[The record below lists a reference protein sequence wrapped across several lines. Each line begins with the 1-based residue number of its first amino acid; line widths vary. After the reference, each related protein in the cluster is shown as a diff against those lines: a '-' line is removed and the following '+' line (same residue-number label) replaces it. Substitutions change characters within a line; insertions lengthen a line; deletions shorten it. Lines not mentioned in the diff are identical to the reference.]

1 MKMTV
6 MANGMVKVE
15 GSTLAEEVEMRNKLQ
30 AQGKTCTP
38 IEYEGTVQ
46 DCLDWIMGESESELD
61 DIEDED
67 YDDDYEDE
75 DDDYEDDDE
84 DEDYEDEDEDEEPD
98 FIDNEWD
105 GDICY
110 IVDRCGQTLPLN
122 TFKILIKL
130 KEDNPKRELGSY
142 NWKEIYDFVTDY
154 LRNRSEITEDDLNY
168 MDDTDQIE
176 HITDHVWWY
185 EL

>member
-38 IEYEGTVQ
+38 IEYEGSVQ

-61 DIEDED
+61 DIDDED

-75 DDDYEDDDE
+75 D
-84 DEDYEDEDEDEEPD
+84 EDYEDEDDDEPD

-110 IVDRCGQTLPLN
+110 IVDRYGQTLPLN
-122 TFKILIKL
+122 TFKIIIKL
-130 KEDNPKRELGSY
+130 KEENPKKKLNNYNWLEIQNFVIDYLGS
-142 NWKEIYDFVTDY
+142 
-154 LRNRSEITEDDLNY
+154 RSEITSDDLDY
-168 MDDTDQIE
+168 MLDTDQVN